1 MGWISCGQQNSPH
14 RCSVLSYCCLVP
26 SLQAL
31 QMRVVAVVDKP
42 EPWRAAVI

>member
-1 MGWISCGQQNSPH
+1 MGWIFCVGQNSPH

-31 QMRVVAVVDKP
+31 QMRVVDVVDKP
-42 EPWRAAVI
+42 EPWLAALI